1 MRNILPREIGKSQ
14 FHNDRLYFLTLASR
28 QLSITCEQ
36 PRGKGTPGYG
46 DLIFYDQYL
55 RRYEQLNER

>member
-1 MRNILPREIGKSQ
+1 MAPLPLSVSTRHTNIIGL
-14 FHNDRLYFLTLASR
+14 HN
-28 QLSITCEQ
+28 CEQ

-55 RRYEQLNER
+55 RRYE

>member
-1 MRNILPREIGKSQ
+1 M
-14 FHNDRLYFLTLASR
+14 
-28 QLSITCEQ
+28 CEQ

-55 RRYEQLNER
+55 RRYEQLNEK